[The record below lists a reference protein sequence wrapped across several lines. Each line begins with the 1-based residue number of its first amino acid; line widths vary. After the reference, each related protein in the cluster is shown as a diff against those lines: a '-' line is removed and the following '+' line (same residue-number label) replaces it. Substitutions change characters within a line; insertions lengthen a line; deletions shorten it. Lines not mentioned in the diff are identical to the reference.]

1 MLPYIIY
8 NGQLLPSGD
17 AFVTADSRAL
27 RFGDGVFETIKVIDG
42 RILFL
47 DDHLMRLQEGMRTL
61 SLTLPVEN
69 LKQFV
74 ADQIL
79 KLLET
84 NKTTSA
90 RVRIT
95 IWRSG
100 SGFYLPQS
108 TGSEILFA
116 ASQLDRKN
124 YHSDKSVLS
133 VGILKGQQK
142 SPGVLSNIK
151 SLNSQLYV
159 YAAITGKENGF
170 DEMLICN
177 TKGNIIES
185 TSSCI
190 FLVTGGSIVTPPLS
204 DGCIAGV
211 MRKNIIRIALNS
223 DIQVTEQSITES
235 DLMVA
240 DEVWLTNVIQ
250 GIKAV
255 VSFGEKNYQS
265 VMAENMINLI
275 NQDTASDS

>member
-8 NGQLLPSGD
+8 NGHLLPSGD
-17 AFVTADSRAL
+17 AFATADSRAI
-27 RFGDGVFETIKVIDG
+27 RFGDGIFETIKVIEG

-47 DDHLMRLQEGMRTL
+47 DDHILRIQEGFRTL
-61 SLTLPVEN
+61 SLTLPAEN

-74 ADQIL
+74 ADEIL
-79 KLLET
+79 KLLEA

-95 IWRSG
+95 

-116 ASQLDRKN
+116 ASQLDQKS
-124 YHSDKSVLS
+124 YYSDKLGLS

-159 YAAITGKENGF
+159 YAAIYGKVNGF

-177 TKGNIIES
+177 TQGHIIES

-190 FLVTGGSIVTPPLS
+190 FLVASGSLVTPPLS

-211 MRKNIIRIALNS
+211 MRKNIIRIALDS
-223 DIQVTEQSITES
+223 GIQVREQSIAEN

-240 DEVWLTNVIQ
+240 DEIWLTNVIQ

-255 VSFGEKNYQS
+255 VSFKAKIYQK
-265 VMAENMINLI
+265 VMAEKMITLI
-275 NQDTASDS
+275 NQDIESTF

>member
-27 RFGDGVFETIKVIDG
+27 RFGDGIFETIKVIDG

-61 SLTLPVEN
+61 SLTLSVEN
-69 LKQFV
+69 LPQFV

-79 KLLET
+79 KLLEA

-100 SGFYLPQS
+100 SGFYLPENNV
-108 TGSEILFA
+108 SEILFS
-116 ASQLDRKN
+116 ASHLDQKN
-124 YHSDKSVLS
+124 YHVDKSGLS
-133 VGILKGQQK
+133 VGILTGQQK
-142 SPGVLSNIK
+142 SPGDLANIK

-159 YAAITGKENGF
+159 FAAIKGKEMGF
-170 DEMLICN
+170 DEMLICS
-177 TKGNIIES
+177 TKGKIIES

-190 FLVTGGSIVTPPLS
+190 FFS
-204 DGCIAGV
+204 DRWINSHSSPFRWLHCRCDAEKYYPHCIEFGYSGYRAIDY
-211 MRKNIIRIALNS
+211 RK
-223 DIQVTEQSITES
+223 
-235 DLMVA
+235 
-240 DEVWLTNVIQ
+240 
-250 GIKAV
+250 
-255 VSFGEKNYQS
+255 
-265 VMAENMINLI
+265 
-275 NQDTASDS
+275 

>member
-27 RFGDGVFETIKVIDG
+27 RFGDGIFETIKVIDG

-79 KLLET
+79 KLLEA

-100 SGFYLPQS
+100 SGFYLPENN
-108 TGSEILFA
+108 GSEILFT
-116 ASQLDRKN
+116 ASHLDQKN
-124 YHSDKSVLS
+124 YHLDKSGLS
-133 VGILKGQQK
+133 VGILLDRPAKISGR
-142 SPGVLSNIK
+142 
-151 SLNSQLYV
+151 
-159 YAAITGKENGF
+159 F
-170 DEMLICN
+170 
-177 TKGNIIES
+177 IEYQ
-185 TSSCI
+185 I
-190 FLVTGGSIVTPPLS
+190 F
-204 DGCIAGV
+204 
-211 MRKNIIRIALNS
+211 
-223 DIQVTEQSITES
+223 E
-235 DLMVA
+235 
-240 DEVWLTNVIQ
+240 
-250 GIKAV
+250 
-255 VSFGEKNYQS
+255 
-265 VMAENMINLI
+265 
-275 NQDTASDS
+275 